1 MASEYLKKKYQDVKP
16 DEPVVLTKKQKVQN
30 WWYYHK
36 IHVLVGAIV
45 IVAVALFLRDLTSR
59 VEPDCQIAYVG
70 QNPLT
75 EEETA
80 QIISAVEEITGD
92 LNGDG
97 KVHVALSP
105 FCIQPD
111 NPMNYAENVR
121 LVAELTGK
129 LNQIFLLEDP
139 VAFQEQYG
147 ILMQKDG
154 AAFTEGDRPTDCLYY
169 AVKDCPALNSIGTME
184 DLFIARPM
192 AAEDDDM
199 LISALWD
206 SMTAGAAE
214 PEEVKE

>member
-45 IVAVALFLRDLTSR
+45 IVFVALFIRDLTSR

-70 QNPLT
+70 QKPLSEGEST
-75 EEETA
+75 

-97 KVHVALSP
+97 KIHVILSP

-121 LVAELTGK
+121 LVAELTGN

-154 AAFTEGDRPTDCLYY
+154 SAFAEGDRPADCLYY
-169 AVKDCPALNSIGTME
+169 AVKDCPALESIGTME
-184 DLFIARPM
+184 ELFVARPTTT
-192 AAEDDDM
+192 ERDDA
-199 LISALWD
+199 LVSALWD
-206 SMTAGAAE
+206 SITAGAEE